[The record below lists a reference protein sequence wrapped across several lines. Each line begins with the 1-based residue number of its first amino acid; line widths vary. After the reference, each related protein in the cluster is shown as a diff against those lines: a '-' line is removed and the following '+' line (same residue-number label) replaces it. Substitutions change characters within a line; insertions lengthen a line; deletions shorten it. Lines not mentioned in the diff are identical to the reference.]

1 MTASTAPRAQH
12 SRSELWWAWFIGG
25 AGVALIVAAVLATS
39 ALEGGALLSHGCVVR
54 ISDIAAALS
63 PYQHAADPR
72 AGFGAADNSSCAPDA
87 PLFWTVFGVEAALV
101 ATVAIGVLIMAISRK
116 TAVGFASPRTLRA
129 LHARAQRARTASLR
143 PALSAQARR
152 RARMGALALPLGSCH
167 RRRLYGSLEDVYL
180 VVGGIRRGK
189 TGLLT
194 EMVADWEGPMLLTT
208 TKPGDLETLLG
219 LLAAT
224 PRRTLLFDP
233 GGLSPWPHRAWW
245 NPVASCL
252 DPRVAA
258 ARANAMMAPVRRI
271 TRVEGVDWGLLA
283 ELLLTCLLHAAAIDE
298 LGMDSVHAWSQS
310 SSVGEV
316 AERLGRSPLAPH
328 WRRTVEL
335 QAGSAPETWA
345 SIQINLQTALAAVRQ
360 PTVMRWLQPPG
371 DSSPAAEI
379 VPASVIEHG
388 DAVVIL
394 GGDAAQTAMAPLTAA
409 LADAVIEAGLVAAR
423 RSPRGRLDP
432 PLLLA
437 LDEMPKVAPLPALP
451 RLASE
456 GSSQGVVP
464 VMVAQDPAQL
474 REAFGDNVA
483 DSLWTC
489 ASVKVVFGGITNLGD
504 REQLSALSRE
514 IEVEERPRAS
524 LGGSR
529 RDPVT
534 RRVRALSVDAVHAI
548 PREQAVVV
556 IAGLDPIRVRVPG
569 PHRPAS
575 RLHTR
580 WLRAQQQYSAT
591 VGWPA

>member
-1 MTASTAPRAQH
+1 
-12 SRSELWWAWFIGG
+12 
-25 AGVALIVAAVLATS
+25 
-39 ALEGGALLSHGCVVR
+39 
-54 ISDIAAALS
+54 
-63 PYQHAADPR
+63 
-72 AGFGAADNSSCAPDA
+72 
-87 PLFWTVFGVEAALV
+87 
-101 ATVAIGVLIMAISRK
+101 
-116 TAVGFASPRTLRA
+116 
-129 LHARAQRARTASLR
+129 
-143 PALSAQARR
+143 
-152 RARMGALALPLGSCH
+152 
-167 RRRLYGSLEDVYL
+167 VYL

-194 EMVADWEGPMLLTT
+194 EVIADWDGPMLLTT
-208 TKPGDLETLLG
+208 TKPGDLETVLG
-219 LLAAT
+219 LFSASG
-224 PRRTLLFDP
+224 RRTLLFDP

-245 NPVASCL
+245 NPVAGCL

-258 ARANAMMAPVRRI
+258 ARANAIMAPIRRI
-271 TRVEGVDWGLLA
+271 ARVDGVDWGLLA

-298 LGMDSVHAWSQS
+298 LGMETVHAWSQS

-360 PTVMRWLQPPG
+360 PTVMRWLQPPS
-371 DSSPAAEI
+371 DRSTSAEI
-379 VPASVIEHG
+379 VPETVIEGG
-388 DAVVIL
+388 DAVVIV
-394 GGDAAQTAMAPLTAA
+394 GGDAAQTSMAPLTAA
-409 LADAVIEAGLVAAR
+409 LADAIIEAGLVAAR

-456 GSSQGVVP
+456 GSSQGIVP

-489 ASVKVVFGGITNLGD
+489 ASVKVLFGGVTNLRD

-514 IEVEERPRAS
+514 IEIQERPR
-524 LGGSR
+524 SR
-529 RDPVT
+529 FGRLRSDPVS

-548 PREQAVVV
+548 AREEAVL
-556 IAGLDPIRVRVPG
+556 IIPGIDPIRVRVPG
-569 PHRPAS
+569 PHRRTS
-575 RLHTR
+575 RLHSR
-580 WLRAQQQYSAT
+580 WQQAQERYARA
-591 VGWPA
+591 VGRPA